1 MNIEKI
7 KYFIHLIEKERTGSA
22 KVAAEKIGV
31 SERMV
36 FHYVN
41 ILKNQ
46 LNAPINYNRE
56 KQSFVFVTEGKLI
69 WKWIKEN

>member
-1 MNIEKI
+1 MNIVKI
-7 KYFIHLIEKERTGSA
+7 KYFIHLVEKERTGSA
-22 KVAAEKIGV
+22 KLAADKVGV
-31 SERMV
+31 SERMI
-36 FHYVN
+36 FNYVN

-56 KQSFVFVTEGKLI
+56 KQSFVFSEEGQLL

>member
-1 MNIEKI
+1 MNIVKI
-7 KYFIHLIEKERTGSA
+7 KYFIHLVEKERTGSA
-22 KVAAEKIGV
+22 KLAAEKVGV
-31 SERMV
+31 SERMI
-36 FHYVN
+36 FNYVN

-56 KQSFVFVTEGKLI
+56 KQSFVFSEEGQLL